1 MCQTKAHQT
10 LVPLLTF
17 SASESGW
24 PAAGWGSPAR
34 RAQAWGT
41 APLHRQ
47 QSSAARWRARSSIWQ
62 EMELPDVSNKFPSW
76 VSPVPAHRWITSN
89 CNTCWAGFPARWQE
103 CAQVL
108 GGKVPDGPSSFEWLP
123 VLWLRLAE
131 LELSSQ
137 NILVSTNQ
145 HPDGKAAVAKEV
157 SVTEIRIQNYS
168 SLWAGQDSWE
178 VPSPQ
183 TVLLGRTSQ
192 RVCHSVGRDL
202 TSSRPFTLGP
212 FLLLHVCKDLDLHLY
227 LHI

>member
-1 MCQTKAHQT
+1 MCRTKAHQT

-17 SASESGW
+17 SASCEPGW
-24 PAAGWGSPAR
+24 QATGWGSPAH
-34 RAQAWGT
+34 RAQPCGT

-47 QSSAARWRARSSIWQ
+47 QSPAARWRARSSIWQ

-76 VSPVPAHRWITSN
+76 VSPVPAHRWISSN

-103 CAQVL
+103 CAQGL
-108 GGKVPDGPSSFEWLP
+108 GRNLPDGPSSLEWLP
-123 VLWLRLAE
+123 VFWLRLAE

-157 SVTEIRIQNYS
+157 SVTEIHIQNCS
-168 SLWAGQDSWE
+168 SLRAGQDSWE

-183 TVLLGRTSQ
+183 TVLGRTRE
-192 RVCHSVGRDL
+192 RVCHSAGRDL

-212 FLLLHVCKDLDLHLY
+212 FPLLHVYKDLDLHLY